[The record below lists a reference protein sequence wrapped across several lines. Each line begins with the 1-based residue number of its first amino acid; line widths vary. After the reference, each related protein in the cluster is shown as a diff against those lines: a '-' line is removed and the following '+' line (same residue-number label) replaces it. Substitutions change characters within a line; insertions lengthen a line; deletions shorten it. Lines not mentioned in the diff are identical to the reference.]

1 MDISIDWA
9 SLFYEHDYKLQET
22 LFKFRNTKACD
33 EFIISIGQGYYGA
46 YVDRFNDDTG
56 ILWIS
61 DSGFSNMYIQQ
72 LDRWRLEPGDER
84 IFYKVKEVY
93 I

>member
-1 MDISIDWA
+1 MGLMLTALIM
-9 SLFYEHDYKLQET
+9 
-22 LFKFRNTKACD
+22 
-33 EFIISIGQGYYGA
+33 
-46 YVDRFNDDTG
+46 

>member
-1 MDISIDWA
+1 MDISIDLA
-9 SLFYEHDYKLQET
+9 SLFHEHDYKWQET

-33 EFIISIGQGYYGA
+33 EFIISIGKGYYGA
-46 YVDRFNDDTG
+46 YVDRFDYGTG
-56 ILWIS
+56 VLYIS
-61 DSGFSNMYIQQ
+61 DSGFSNLYVQQ
-72 LDRWRLEPGDER
+72 LNRWRLEPGDER

>member
-9 SLFYEHDYKLQET
+9 SLFHEHDCKWQKT
-22 LFKFRNTKACD
+22 LFKFRNTEACD
-33 EFIISIGQGYYGA
+33 EFIINIGQGYYGA
-46 YVDRFNDDTG
+46 YVDSFDYDSG
-56 ILWIS
+56 ILFIS

-84 IFYKVKEVY
+84 RFYKVKEVY